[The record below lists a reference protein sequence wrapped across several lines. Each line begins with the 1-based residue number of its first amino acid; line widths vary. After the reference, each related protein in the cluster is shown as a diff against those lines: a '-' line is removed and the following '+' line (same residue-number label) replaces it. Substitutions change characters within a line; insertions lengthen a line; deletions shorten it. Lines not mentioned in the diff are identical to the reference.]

1 MDSRKSRAFAGD
13 PFQKLKQIREKNQR
27 TAIGL
32 MSGTSADGIDVAL
45 VEIVG
50 RSEMVKTKLLAFH
63 TFPFDS
69 DFQERILGLGSARAE
84 EICEMNFLL
93 GGIFGK
99 TVLDFLQMCKVPPPE
114 VDFIGSHGQ
123 TVCHISGHPRRQNST
138 LQIGEGA
145 VIAARTGILTICD
158 FRPADIALGGTGAP
172 LVPYTDYQLFR
183 KRGKIRALVNIGG
196 IANVTVVP
204 EQWEDVLAFDTG
216 PGNMIMDGF
225 MNLRSKGKRR
235 WDPEGKV
242 AGQGKVNPNLLGEWM
257 EHPYFSRKP
266 PKSTGRETFGE
277 SFIKKIWNQRKGI
290 PFPDLMATA
299 NYFTAASIYRG
310 FQEFIFP
317 FFQIDEV
324 YISGGGLHN
333 RTLVKNLKEIFCP
346 IPVWPVDVLGI
357 HGDAK
362 EAMAFALLADAT
374 LRGFCSNAPR
384 ATGAQRP
391 AILGK
396 IAF

>member
-13 PFQKLKQIREKNQR
+13 PFQKLRQIREKNR
-27 TAIGL
+27 RIAVGL

-45 VEIVG
+45 VEISG
-50 RSEMVKTKLLAFH
+50 RSDRVKTRLLAFH
-63 TFPFDS
+63 TFPFDPA
-69 DFQERILGLGSARAE
+69 FRERILGLGSARAD

-93 GGIFGK
+93 GAMFGE
-99 TVLDFLQMCKVPPPE
+99 TVLDFLRRCDVHPPE

-123 TVCHISGHPRRQNST
+123 TVYHISGHPRRQNST

-145 VIAARTGILTICD
+145 VISARTGILTVCD
-158 FRPADIALGGTGAP
+158 FRPADIAHGGTGAP
-172 LVPYTDYQLFR
+172 LVPYADYHLFR
-183 KRGKIRALVNIGG
+183 KRGKTRALVNIGG

-204 EQWEDVLAFDTG
+204 EKWKDVFAFDTG
-216 PGNMIMDGF
+216 PGNMILDG
-225 MNLRSKGKRR
+225 LVKLQSKGQRS
-235 WDPEGKV
+235 WDAEGSI
-242 AGQGKVNPNLLGEWM
+242 AGRGMVNSRLLGEWM

-277 SFIKKIWNQRKGI
+277 RFIEKIWNRRKGI

-299 NYFTAASIYRG
+299 TYFTAATIYGG
-310 FQEFIFP
+310 FQKFIFP
-317 FFQIDEV
+317 NFPIDEI

-333 RTLVKNLKEIFCP
+333 RTLVRNLQKIFSP
-346 IPVWPVDVLGI
+346 LPVRSVDVLGI
-357 HGDAK
+357 QGDAK

-374 LRGFCSNAPR
+374 LRGFTSNAPQ
-384 ATGAQRP
+384 ATGARKP